1 VAETPTLTDG
11 VVILDGFT
19 ADDVAA
25 HLAGEDEEHARR
37 FGWYPRR
44 STEESVRAAISEWQE
59 AWRSDGETRAFATR
73 DADSRDLLGG
83 CQLRLREKRIGELSY
98 WTHPTHR
105 RRGVASRAVRLLCA
119 FAFAF
124 AELDVERLEAYIEPD
139 NLASRRVVES
149 LGFSEE
155 GVARARELTV
165 SGERRDMVVYS
176 LLPAELEAQPHAAN
190 VSSGE

>member
-19 ADDVAA
+19 ADDAAA
-25 HLAGEDEEHARR
+25 HLAGEDDEHARR

-44 STEESVRAAISEWQE
+44 STEESVRASISRWQQD
-59 AWRSDGETRAFATR
+59 WRSDGETRVFATR
-73 DADSRDLLGG
+73 SAETRQLLGG

-105 RRGVASRAVRLLCA
+105 RQGAASRAVRLLCA
-119 FAFAF
+119 FAFG
-124 AELDVERLEAYIEPD
+124 ELGVERLEAYIEPD
-139 NLASRRVVES
+139 NVASRRVVES
-149 LGFSEE
+149 IGFSEE
-155 GVARARELTV
+155 GIARAREPTV

-176 LLPAELEAQPHAAN
+176 RLPSEL
-190 VSSGE
+190 

>member
-19 ADDVAA
+19 ADDTAA

-37 FGWYPRR
+37 FGWFPRR
-44 STEESVRAAISEWQE
+44 STEDSVRAAIRRWQE
-59 AWRSDGETRAFATR
+59 DWRSDGETRVFATR
-73 DADSRDLLGG
+73 NAETSELVGG
-83 CQLRLREKRIGELSY
+83 CQVRLRENRIGELSY

-105 RRGVASRAVRLLCA
+105 RQGVASRALRLLCT
-119 FAFAF
+119 FAFS
-124 AELDVERLEAYIEPD
+124 ELGVERLEAYIEPD
-139 NLASRRVVES
+139 NVASRRVVES

-165 SGERRDMVVYS
+165 YGERRDMVVYS
-176 LLPAELEAQPHAAN
+176 LLPCEL
-190 VSSGE
+190 

>member
-11 VVILDGFT
+11 VVVLDGFT
-19 ADDVAA
+19 ADDAAA

-37 FGWYPRR
+37 FGWYPGR

-59 AWRSDGETRAFATR
+59 AWRCDGETRAFATR
-73 DADSRDLLGG
+73 DADSRELLGG
-83 CQLRLREKRIGELSY
+83 CQLRLRAKRIGELSY

-105 RRGVASRAVRLLCA
+105 RQGVATRAVRLLCG
-119 FAFAF
+119 FAFG
-124 AELDVERLEAYIEPD
+124 ELGVERLEAYVEPD

-149 LGFSEE
+149 VGFSEE
-155 GVARARELTV
+155 GVARARELTA

-176 LLPAELEAQPHAAN
+176 LLPPELDDR
-190 VSSGE
+190 